1 MTLISNETTINLVV
15 INRLKVNSKKI
26 KKILLPAFLV
36 LSLTFFIYSNFKPL
50 KSAPV
55 KELKDTLS
63 TAQLSYFARLTSGN
77 VSGDSI
83 IRINVADGVN
93 PSDTTDNL
101 FVGDTIAIANSV
113 SGSNLYVVNDIGNSA
128 SISLT
133 AGVGVSNVANG
144 AYVIATRSATHTISF
159 KPQSS
164 VAGGDWQVLIKATG
178 RAGETANDGIPD
190 QAGFDL
196 GGLTAGDVTCPWGGT
211 ASVGTTVVLSSG
223 VGSAALGPY
232 HLITCA
238 LGAGVTNPINV
249 TGTITVGGTNKLIN
263 PAPGVGHVNGK
274 ADATADTYTI
284 IVRHTN
290 SDNTTI
296 IDGDTTL
303 GKIAV
308 VENVRVTAIVDPTI
322 TFYIDSIG
330 TSTPGMTRCGTTL
343 GSQANQTTA
352 NSVSFGTLNLSSFN
366 TLAQRFSCTTN
377 ARSGYVVQ
385 VYENSQLTNF
395 NTGTTIPD
403 TNCDDSSPCT
413 TSSSNDW
420 NVDVGATKSE
430 FGYSLEAINS
440 SNVAFSHSSVFKAKP
455 FGVGSANAQTIM
467 SYATTPSSIDQAY
480 ICYRVT
486 ANNFQEAGTYQNSI
500 NFVAT
505 ATF

>member
-1 MTLISNETTINLVV
+1 MNKKHLKISFFPTL
-15 INRLKVNSKKI
+15 
-26 KKILLPAFLV
+26 LV
-36 LSLTFFIYSNFKPL
+36 LITIFVGYAKINTL

-55 KELKDTLS
+55 KELKDILS

-77 VSGDSI
+77 TALDSI
-83 IRINVADGVN
+83 ITIDTADGVN
-93 PSDTTDNL
+93 PSDSTDNL
-101 FVGDTIAIANSV
+101 FVGDTIAIADTVNG
-113 SGSNLYVVNDIGNSA
+113 GSDLYVVNDIGNSA
-128 SISLT
+128 SIALT
-133 AGVGVSNVANG
+133 SGIAADNVVAGS
-144 AYVIATRSATHTISF
+144 YVIATRSATHTISF

-178 RAGETANDGIPD
+178 RSGETNNDGIPD
-190 QAGFDL
+190 QGGFDL
-196 GGLTAGDVTCPWGGT
+196 GGLTAGDVTCPWGAT
-211 ASVGTTVVLSSG
+211 ASVGTTVVLTSG
-223 VGSAALGPY
+223 VGTGATGPY

-238 LGAGVTNPINV
+238 LGAGATNPIDV
-249 TGTITVGGTNKLIN
+249 TGTIIVGGTNKLIN
-263 PAPGVGHVNGK
+263 PAPGVNHINGR
-274 ADATADTYTI
+274 ADSSADTYTI

-308 VENVRVTAIVDPTI
+308 VENVRVTAVVDPTI
-322 TFYIDSIG
+322 TFYIDSVG
-330 TSTPGMTRCGTTL
+330 TSTPGMSLCGTTL
-343 GSQANQTTA
+343 SSQANLTTA

-385 VYENSQLTNF
+385 VYENSQLTNY

-403 TNCDDSSPCT
+403 TNCDDDSPC
-413 TSSSNDW
+413 SISSNGDW
-420 NVDVGATKSE
+420 DTDIGVTKSE
-430 FGYSLEAINS
+430 FGYSLEAING
-440 SNVAFSHSSVFKAKP
+440 SNVAFSHSNVFSAKP
-455 FGVGSANAQTIM
+455 FGAGVSNAQTIM

-480 ICYRVT
+480 ICYRIT